1 MLQPGMQVNHYRV
14 IRLLGQGGFCQTYE
28 VEANDT
34 VQVLKVLTKD
44 DYPKAVAL
52 FQREAKVLVKLRH
65 PGIPKV
71 PKDGYFQATTP
82 AGTIYCLVMEKIP
95 GLDLGQWLDNR
106 QHRPITE
113 SLALDWLRQVMEI
126 LAQVHRQN
134 YFHRDI
140 KPANIMLKPDGQLV
154 LIDFGGVREVTD
166 SFLVDQQAGR
176 TASTRI
182 HSRGYA
188 PLEQLDGHAVPQSDF
203 FALGRTLVHL
213 LTGKA
218 PHQIPSEA
226 ETGRLLW
233 QPLVP
238 WLLPELAQ
246 LLDELMAPFPGE
258 RPPSA
263 QAILDRLDQLEDSLG
278 TEDETLLSV
287 WQRSRRW
294 WRMGS
299 GLQRL
304 VAAGLWG
311 GVVATAMVG
320 LRLSGALQPWELR
333 TLDHLMARRPV
344 VTLDDRLLVITVGEA
359 DIQAQ
364 DAAAMER
371 RGSLA
376 DQALDQLLDI
386 LLDAPVAVVGLDIYR
401 DFPVAAE
408 FPRLGQRLAADHR
421 LVTVCKRG
429 DPALSVPGI
438 TPPPESP
445 SAQVG
450 FSDFVVDRDGV
461 LRRHLLFVTPDEADG
476 CGSAYGF
483 SSQLAWRYLAS
494 QGIEPEFVGDRALRL
509 GNTTVPFLANPTGG
523 YQRLDASGGQVWLNY
538 RATASGQAASQVPLM
553 AVLEGQVTAEELR
566 DRIVLIGITA
576 PSAGDYWATPL
587 RLPAPMA
594 GVQAQAHMVSQLVST
609 ALDQRP
615 LLWALPTW
623 VDLLGI
629 GGLTVVSG
637 IAASRLRRWAWLGLV
652 GLLVTLYGLSWVTL
666 LYGGWLPLLPLAL
679 GAVFTVT
686 GVMLSGR
693 SHRKQA

>member
-1 MLQPGMQVNHYRV
+1 MQVNHYRV

-28 VEANDT
+28 VEANGT
-34 VQVLKVLTKD
+34 IQVLKVLIKD

-52 FQREAKVLVKLRH
+52 FQREAKVLGKLRH

-82 AGTIYCLVMEKIP
+82 AGTIHGLVMEKIP
-95 GLDLGQWLDNR
+95 GIDLGQWLDNR

-113 SLALDWLRQVMEI
+113 ALAFDWLRQVVKI

-140 KPANIMLKPDGQLV
+140 KPANIMLKPDGRLV

-166 SFLVDQQAGR
+166 SFLADQQAGR

-218 PHQIPSEA
+218 PHQIPSDA

-299 GLQRL
+299 GRQRL

-311 GVVATAMVG
+311 GVVAAAMVG

-386 LLDAPVAVVGLDIYR
+386 LLAAPVAVVGLDIYR

-408 FPRLGQRLAADHR
+408 FPRLGQRLAADRR

-438 TPPPESP
+438 APPPESP
-445 SAQVG
+445 PAQVG

-538 RATASGQAASQVPLM
+538 RATASGHAASQVPLM

-615 LLWALPTW
+615 LLWALPPW

-629 GGLTVVSG
+629 GGLAVVSG
-637 IAASRLRRWAWLGLV
+637 IAASGLRRWAGLGLV
-652 GLLVTLYGLSWVTL
+652 GLLGSLYGLSWVTL
-666 LYGGWLPLLPLAL
+666 LYGGWLPLLPSAL
-679 GAVFTVT
+679 GAVLAVAGVT
-686 GVMLSGR
+686 LSGR
-693 SHRKQA
+693 SQRKQV